1 MPKKG
6 DAKST
11 AKDLPVVAAPTVM
24 GRPTDFREEMV
35 GQARFLCRNGAT
47 DDDLAEFFGIS
58 TRTVNRWKSMHPEF
72 LAALVRGKDAADDRV
87 EERLYH
93 KAMGFEY
100 EEAHP
105 IKLKEVL
112 YENGKRLKETE
123 RVEVVMVK
131 KVVVPDTTA
140 MIFWLKNRR
149 KDRWRDV
156 HQHEHGRP
164 GEFDQMS
171 DDELRQYI
179 TLEAREI
186 MPELVALPAP
196 ETRKPSRRGKH

>member
-1 MPKKG
+1 MPKKA

-11 AKDLPVVAAPTVM
+11 AKNVPATAEASVM
-24 GRPTDFREEMV
+24 GRPTAFDPEMV
-35 GQARFLCRNGAT
+35 EQARFLCRFGAT
-47 DDDLAEFFGIS
+47 DDDLADFFGVS
-58 TRTVNRWKSMHPEF
+58 VRTVNRWKSIHPEF
-72 LAALVRGKDAADDRV
+72 LGALVRGKDAADDRV

-93 KAMGFEY
+93 RALGFEY
-100 EEAHP
+100 EEAQP
-105 IKLKEVL
+105 IKLKDII
-112 YENGKRLKETE
+112 YDNGKKVSEKE
-123 RVEVVMVK
+123 RIEVVMVK

-171 DDELRQYI
+171 DQELRDYI
-179 TLEAREI
+179 EGEAREI
-186 MPELVALPAP
+186 FPNLAALPAP
-196 ETRKPSRRGKH
+196 ETRKRNGKH